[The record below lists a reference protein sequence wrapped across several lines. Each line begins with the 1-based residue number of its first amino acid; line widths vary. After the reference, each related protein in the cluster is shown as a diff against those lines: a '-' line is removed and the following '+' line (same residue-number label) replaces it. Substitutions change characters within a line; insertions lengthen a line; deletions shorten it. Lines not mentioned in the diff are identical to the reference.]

1 MDASQT
7 DAHTDRRPARLVVVD
22 GESEL
27 PALVA
32 SALRAEG
39 FAVEV
44 AATGAAAP
52 DQLVVL
58 DVTPPPGDG
67 GVLSAPNRL
76 RYADLELDEDTREV
90 WRNEELL
97 ELTVT
102 EFGLLRFF
110 LNHPRRVL
118 SKSRILAEVWH
129 KEIGGNTN
137 LVETYVGY
145 LRRKVDRY
153 GPPLIHTVR
162 GAGYVLRLPRD

>member
-1 MDASQT
+1 MDAERVDT
-7 DAHTDRRPARLVVVD
+7 ETERRPARLVVVD

-58 DVTPPPGDG
+58 DVTPPQG
-67 GVLSAPNRL
+67 GAGGTVAPNRL

-90 WRNEELL
+90 WRRQEPL
-97 ELTVT
+97 ELTPT
-102 EFGLLRFF
+102 EFALLRFF
-110 LNHPRRVL
+110 LLHPRRVL
-118 SKSRILAEVWH
+118 SKSRILADVWH
-129 KEIGGNTN
+129 KDIGGNTN

-145 LRRKVDRY
+145 LRRKVERA

-162 GAGYVLRLPRD
+162 GAGYILRLPRS

>member
-1 MDASQT
+1 MDARRGET
-7 DAHTDRRPARLVVVD
+7 DTERRPARLVVVD

-58 DVTPPPGDG
+58 DVTPPASG
-67 GVLSAPNRL
+67 GLGVAPPSRL

-90 WRNEELL
+90 WRGPEPL
-97 ELTVT
+97 ELTAT
-102 EFGLLRFF
+102 EFALLRFF
-110 LNHPRRVL
+110 VLHPRRVL

-145 LRRKVDRY
+145 LRRKLERA

-162 GAGYVLRLPRD
+162 GAGYILRLPRA

>member
-1 MDASQT
+1 MDAGRGET
-7 DAHTDRRPARLVVVD
+7 DTERRPARLVVVD

-58 DVTPPPGDG
+58 DVTPPLGSAIGAP
-67 GVLSAPNRL
+67 APNRL
-76 RYADLELDEDTREV
+76 RYSDLELDEDTREV
-90 WRNEELL
+90 WRGQEPL
-97 ELTVT
+97 ELTAT
-102 EFGLLRFF
+102 EFALLRFF
-110 LNHPRRVL
+110 VLHPRRVL

-145 LRRKVDRY
+145 LRRKIDRA
-153 GPPLIHTVR
+153 GPPLLHTVR
-162 GAGYVLRLPRD
+162 GAGYILRLPRG